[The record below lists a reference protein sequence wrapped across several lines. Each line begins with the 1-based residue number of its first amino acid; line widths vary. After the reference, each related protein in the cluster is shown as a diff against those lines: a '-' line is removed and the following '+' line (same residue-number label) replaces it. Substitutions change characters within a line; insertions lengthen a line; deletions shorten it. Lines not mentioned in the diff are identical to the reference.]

1 MHVWVWCVS
10 VCECVCAM
18 EESPILTPLKRRDAD
33 VPLSP
38 GLWLAGQFLVCFSSP
53 GIVERVL

>member
-1 MHVWVWCVS
+1 M
-10 VCECVCAM
+10 CVCAM

-33 VPLSP
+33 VLLSP